1 MLLNEQQYHH
11 AFNLLCHPEQKS
23 LFLLE
28 FEQWFEQVFQL
39 KLYDFIY
46 DQTHDNQSR
55 LKLILW
61 NHDDQ
66 KKMKNGINFDEAKQR
81 KIREQFLLLCQKHHI
96 STKCPSIISYDTL
109 EDEIRKRILN
119 QVQKEIQNIH
129 RPYIW
134 KIKIIFDQV
143 HVFYKTDEQCEAC
156 QQTGISQE
164 INQKI
169 LDIVKPLDSFHVF
182 HDNFSCVFTSQQTLN
197 EKYDGKMFNY
207 TR

>member
-1 MLLNEQQYHH
+1 MLLNEQQYQH
-11 AFNLLCHPEQKS
+11 AFHLLCRLEPKS

-28 FEQWFEQVFQL
+28 FEQWFQQTFHL
-39 KLYDFIY
+39 KLYDYFY

-55 LKLILW
+55 LKLLLW
-61 NHDDQ
+61 NHQ
-66 KKMKNGINFDEAKQR
+66 ECQKMKKGIHFDETKQQ
-81 KIREQFLLLCQKHHI
+81 KIGKQFVFLCQKYHI
-96 STKCPSIISYDTL
+96 HTKSPSIITYDTL

-119 QVQKEIQNIH
+119 QVQKEIQSIH

-169 LDIVKPLDSFHVF
+169 LNIVKPLDSFHVF

-197 EKYDGKMFNY
+197 EKYDGKMFLY

>member
-1 MLLNEQQYHH
+1 MLLNEQQYQH
-11 AFNLLCHPEQKS
+11 AFHLLCHLEPKS

-28 FEQWFEQVFQL
+28 FEQWFQQTFHL
-39 KLYDFIY
+39 KLYDYFY

-55 LKLILW
+55 LKLLLW
-61 NHDDQ
+61 NHQ
-66 KKMKNGINFDEAKQR
+66 ECQKMKKGIHFDEKKQQ
-81 KIREQFLLLCQKHHI
+81 KIGKQFVFLCQKYHI
-96 STKCPSIISYDTL
+96 HTKSPSIITYDTL
-109 EDEIRKRILN
+109 EDEIRKRILK
-119 QVQKEIQNIH
+119 QVQKEIQSIH

-134 KIKIIFDQV
+134 KIEIIFDQV
-143 HVFYKTDEQCEAC
+143 HVFYKTDEQCQVC

-169 LDIVKPLDSFHVF
+169 LNIVKPLDSFHVF

-207 TR
+207 IR

>member
-1 MLLNEQQYHH
+1 M
-11 AFNLLCHPEQKS
+11 
-23 LFLLE
+23 
-28 FEQWFEQVFQL
+28 
-39 KLYDFIY
+39 
-46 DQTHDNQSR
+46 
-55 LKLILW
+55 
-61 NHDDQ
+61 
-66 KKMKNGINFDEAKQR
+66 
-81 KIREQFLLLCQKHHI
+81 
-96 STKCPSIISYDTL
+96 

-119 QVQKEIQNIH
+119 QVQKEIQDIH

-164 INQKI
+164 INQKV